1 MGNPVQYIKRSMV
14 LVNTSVR
21 VNAVSM
27 AINEYKITA

>member
-14 LVNTSVR
+14 LVNIRVR